1 MLVRRDADLG
11 PKAVLAAVGLRTAPG
26 LLRLWLGAA
35 VLGVLAGGNFHA
47 HYYLQLVV
55 PLSCVAAFSLTAL
68 PERAGKLALGAAAA
82 ACVAFA
88 VPLWTAPDDAQARS
102 IWPRD
107 PHLRTDRAVASY
119 VRAHSA
125 AQRPIYVLWAAA
137 DLYYLTDRAPAFPY
151 LWLRNLQTVRGAVA
165 GARSMLAAGRPA
177 LVVVVEAPRIADR
190 SGATAAILARDYRL
204 VAHIGATRIYRPRG
218 GGA

>member
-1 MLVRRDADLG
+1 MAEGGAQG
-11 PKAVLAAVGLRTAPG
+11 PLI
-26 LLRLWLGAA
+26 
-35 VLGVLAGGNFHA
+35 
-47 HYYLQLVV
+47 
-55 PLSCVAAFSLTAL
+55 
-68 PERAGKLALGAAAA
+68 
-82 ACVAFA
+82 FA
-88 VPLWTAPDDAQARS
+88 ESQS
-102 IWPRD
+102 Q
-107 PHLRTDRAVASY
+107 
-119 VRAHSA
+119 HSA

-218 GGA
+218 GA